1 MRVATSGM
9 KPVFRPL
16 TRVGCTRRLAR
27 GVPDE
32 WPSRRRKSPNRTRL
46 TGQLTLLFCAF
57 RLPSG
62 EPVGA
67 NRKEPALSCYLAL
80 EAYDLMPRIAI

>member
-16 TRVGCTRRLAR
+16 TRVGCTRRLAI

-46 TGQLTLLFCAF
+46 TGQLTLFFAHGDSRSGSRPPCAK
-57 RLPSG
+57 R
-62 EPVGA
+62 
-67 NRKEPALSCYLAL
+67 
-80 EAYDLMPRIAI
+80 